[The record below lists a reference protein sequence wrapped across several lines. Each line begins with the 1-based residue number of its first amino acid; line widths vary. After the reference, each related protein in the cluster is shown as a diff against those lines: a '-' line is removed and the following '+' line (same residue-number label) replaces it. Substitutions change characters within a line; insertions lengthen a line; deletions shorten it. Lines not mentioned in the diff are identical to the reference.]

1 MVLQTYMSLGF
12 ASTAQHVAS
21 VCGASSSQIIVVM
34 ALLIRVLTVW
44 PALAGLGVTI
54 AIIPTTM
61 LLGKLLTSARRESMA
76 AADQRIKLM
85 TEVITGAWLLW
96 YHWRCYH
103 RCVDSRGS
111 LSSCFSGALRCGR
124 RQTG

>member
-1 MVLQTYMSLGF
+1 
-12 ASTAQHVAS
+12 
-21 VCGASSSQIIVVM
+21 M

-85 TEVITGAWLLW
+85 TEVITGVSSMHQSVQGTLIMAIFSSSDHGAACLPGFVCWLSMYW
-96 YHWRCYH
+96 W
-103 RCVDSRGS
+103 VAFVWVG
-111 LSSCFSGALRCGR
+111 G
-124 RQTG
+124 

>member
-1 MVLQTYMSLGF
+1 
-12 ASTAQHVAS
+12 
-21 VCGASSSQIIVVM
+21 M

-85 TEVITGAWLLW
+85 TEVITGVGPLLFINFM
-96 YHWRCYH
+96 
-103 RCVDSRGS
+103 VIKKISA
-111 LSSCFSGALRCGR
+111 SSS
-124 RQTG
+124 

>member
-1 MVLQTYMSLGF
+1 
-12 ASTAQHVAS
+12 
-21 VCGASSSQIIVVM
+21 M

-85 TEVITGAWLLW
+85 TEVITGVSSYQSVQGTLIIAFLLK
-96 YHWRCYH
+96 
-103 RCVDSRGS
+103 
-111 LSSCFSGALRCGR
+111 
-124 RQTG
+124 Q

>member
-1 MVLQTYMSLGF
+1 M
-12 ASTAQHVAS
+12 
-21 VCGASSSQIIVVM
+21 QIIVVM

-44 PALAGLGVTI
+44 PALAGLAVTI

-85 TEVITGAWLLW
+85 TEVITGGG
-96 YHWRCYH
+96 
-103 RCVDSRGS
+103 V
-111 LSSCFSGALRCGR
+111 
-124 RQTG
+124 QTPNLQVQVMKYANVCWVLT